1 MAGWYQDA
9 DKYPLSSWV
18 LGCLERE
25 IDAHVKE
32 ERNRIIKQLKSKRCE
47 CLTLSGYDL
56 MALIKKDERLSH
68 QSCEW
73 TFLSAVMELIEETK

>member
-32 ERNRIIKQLKSKRCE
+32 ERDRIIKLIEIAIVQNGKDSWLDAIE
-47 CLTLSGYDL
+47 
-56 MALIKKDERLSH
+56 LIKGEPK
-68 QSCEW
+68 
-73 TFLSAVMELIEETK
+73 